1 MTTDR
6 SANGS
11 DARDVEATLR
21 AELASAQ
28 ASVDALEAEYAE
40 VLADPGV
47 IQEDRDGT
55 RRVLEESRGN
65 RDAALRALER
75 LASGTYGRCVT
86 CGQPI
91 APERLEAIPDAETCI
106 SCS

>member
-1 MTTDR
+1 MSTDR
-6 SANGS
+6 SGS
-11 DARDVEATLR
+11 DDLEARLR

-28 ASVDALEAEYAE
+28 ASVVALEAEYAD

-55 RRVLEESRGN
+55 RRVLEESRGT
-65 RDAALRALER
+65 RDAAQRALDR
-75 LASGTYGRCVT
+75 FTSGTYGRCVT

-91 APERLEAIPDAETCI
+91 PAERLEAIPDAETCV
-106 SCS
+106 SCTR